1 MKDVIK
7 YKDFIGSVHFDSED
21 EIFYGKIEGINDL
34 VTFEGREVKEL
45 KKAFQEAVED
55 YMSICADLNKNPHKS
70 FKGSFNIRINPEL
83 HRLAYQIATLEGVS
97 LNQLIQDAIS
107 HEVNQKKDKLK
118 NAV

>member
-1 MKDVIK
+1 MKDVII
-7 YKDFIGSVHFDSED
+7 YKDFIGSVHFDSDD
-21 EIFYGKIEGINDL
+21 ETFYGKIEGINDL
-34 VTFEGREVKEL
+34 VTFEGHEVKEL

-55 YMSICADLNKNPHKS
+55 YLSICSDLNKNPHKS

-97 LNQLIQDAIS
+97 LNQLIRDAIS